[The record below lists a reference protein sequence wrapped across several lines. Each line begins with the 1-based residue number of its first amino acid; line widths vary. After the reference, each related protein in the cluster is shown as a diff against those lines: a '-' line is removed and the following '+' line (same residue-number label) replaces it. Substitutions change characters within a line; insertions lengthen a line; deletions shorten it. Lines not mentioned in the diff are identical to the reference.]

1 MKQLILL
8 AVISIMFVSCVNTNQ
23 QEEVNEEVILN
34 EQPTDSTEV
43 EQVEFLETEYEIE
56 NKTEAQ
62 EEVTE

>member
-34 EQPTDSTEV
+34 EQSADSTEV